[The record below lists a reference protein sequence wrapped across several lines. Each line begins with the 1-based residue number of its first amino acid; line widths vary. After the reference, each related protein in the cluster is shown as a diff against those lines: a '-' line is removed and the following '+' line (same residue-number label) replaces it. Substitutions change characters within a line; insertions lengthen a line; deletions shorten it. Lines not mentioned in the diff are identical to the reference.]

1 MFNLST
7 NITSMVVV
15 ISMGFYLAAVS
26 YLCVVPLMEA
36 LVERKRPTIPNMPA
50 VSENIGIAVA
60 IAGFTYQD
68 TKIAG
73 LGVALMLV
81 GGVLGIGKTPSLHPA
96 LSGPLTASGVICVGV
111 LGEYFYL
118 VS

>member
-7 NITSMVVV
+7 NITSVIVV

-26 YLCVVPLMEA
+26 YLCVVPIMEA
-36 LVERKRPTIPNMPA
+36 LMERRWPTIPNIPA
-50 VSENIGIAVA
+50 VSENIGIAIA

-68 TKIAG
+68 TKVTA

-81 GGVLGIGKTPSLHPA
+81 GGVLGIGKSPSLHPA
-96 LSGPLTASGVICVGV
+96 LNGPLAASGVLCVGV

-118 VS
+118 AT